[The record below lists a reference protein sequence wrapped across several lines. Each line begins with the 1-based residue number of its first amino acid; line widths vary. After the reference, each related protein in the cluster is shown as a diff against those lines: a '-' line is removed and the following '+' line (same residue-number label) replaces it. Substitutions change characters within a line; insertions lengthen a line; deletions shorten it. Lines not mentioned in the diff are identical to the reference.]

1 VKLLA
6 LEAGGPLLSA
16 ALFEDSVPVGEAW
29 LRAPQRQTEQLAP
42 LVDALLREHRWRAA
56 DLDALA
62 CGRGPGS
69 FTGLRSS
76 MAFGAGLALAGRGL
90 RLWPVATLRAWAEAF
105 CPAETG
111 QALVLLDGRRSQVY
125 RGLLRRREGSWEDV
139 LKPTLMDLSAAL
151 VERAA
156 APSAALIVDFVPLDG
171 MAAAPP
177 RPDSAALALAVGRL
191 ALRALGSGSVAP
203 PWEPEYLRRS
213 EAEILWERLHPS
225 AAKGDAGHA

>member
-1 VKLLA
+1 MKLLA

-42 LVDALLREHRWRAA
+42 LVDALLREHRWRAGE
-56 DLDALA
+56 LGALA

-76 MAFGAGLALAGRGL
+76 MAFGAGLALAVGGL
-90 RLWPVATLRAWAEAF
+90 RLWPVATLHAWAEAF
-105 CPAETG
+105 CPSETR

-125 RGLLRRREGSWEDV
+125 RGLLRRRDGAWEDA
-139 LKPTLMDLSAAL
+139 LKPALVDLSAAL
-151 VERAA
+151 VEHGAT
-156 APSAALIVDFVPLDG
+156 PGAALIGDFIPLTG
-171 MAAAPP
+171 PPPAPP

-191 ALRALGSGSVAP
+191 AWRALESGSEAP

-213 EAEILWERLHPS
+213 EAELLWERLHPEPS
-225 AAKGDAGHA
+225 KGDPGHA